1 MINKIYTAFLQK
13 INTVTPKID
22 SVYENKEYTPIN
34 DVPFQELYI
43 LLSDNTS
50 EYINETTYNMEG
62 LFQISLNYPIN
73 QGRTAAMDRATLY
86 MNLFPKNTK
95 LTYNGLTVRQVGI
108 PQIANLGVVGD
119 RYKIALRVQFLA
131 VI

>member
-22 SVYENKEYTPIN
+22 SVYENKACNPIN

-43 LLSDNTS
+43 LPSDNTS

-73 QGRTAAMDRATLY
+73 QGRTPATDRVNLY
-86 MNLFPKNTK
+86 MDLFPKNTK
-95 LTYNGLTVRQVGI
+95 LTYDGLLIRQVGI

-119 RYKIALRVQFLA
+119 RYKIVLRVQFLA

>member
-13 INTVTPKID
+13 INTITPKID
-22 SVYENKEYTPIN
+22 SVYENKAYTPSN

-43 LLSDNTS
+43 MPSSNTS

-73 QGRTAAMDRATLY
+73 QGRTAVTDRVDLY
-86 MNLFPKNTK
+86 MSLFPKNTK
-95 LTYNGLTVRQVGI
+95 LTYDGLLVRQVGI
-108 PQIANLGVVGD
+108 PQISNLGVVGD
-119 RYKIALRVQFLA
+119 RYKIVLRVQFLA

>member
-22 SVYENKEYTPIN
+22 SVYENKSYTPIN

-43 LLSDNTS
+43 LPSDNTS

-62 LFQISLNYPIN
+62 LFQISLNYSLN
-73 QGRTAAMDRATLY
+73 SGRSEAMDRATLY

-95 LTYNGLTVRQVGI
+95 LTYNGLIVRQVGI

-119 RYKIALRVQFLA
+119 RYKIVLRVQFLA
-131 VI
+131 VV

>member
-13 INTVTPKID
+13 INTVTLKID
-22 SVYENKEYTPIN
+22 SVYENKSYTPIN

-43 LLSDNTS
+43 LPSDNTS

-62 LFQISLNYPIN
+62 LFQISLNYPVN
-73 QGRTAAMDRATLY
+73 QGRTAATDRATLY

-95 LTYNGLTVRQVGI
+95 LTYDGLLVRQVGI
-108 PQIANLGVVGD
+108 PQVANLGVVGD
-119 RYKIALRVQFLA
+119 RYKIVLRVQFLA